1 MLSDA
6 LKTMVP
12 DHIQQLQPYVP
23 GKTIADIKERYHP
36 PRIAKLGSNENPL
49 GCSHQALEAARNSLQ
64 NIASYPDPISRKLR
78 HSLAGKLKVSPD
90 NIILG
95 HGSNGIIQYMV
106 KAFLSGPDEAMT
118 ATGTF
123 VGFFVAAT
131 INKIPI
137 QRIALTDDYRYDL
150 EAMADAVRP
159 ETKMIY
165 IANPNNPTGTYVT
178 KAEFETFMHHI
189 PDDILVVVD
198 EAYFE
203 YAILNEDY
211 PRALDYSHPNLIG
224 LRTFSKAYGL
234 AGLRIG
240 YAIARKEIIEV
251 LNKVRP
257 TFSPSLPAQAA
268 ALAAVGDQDFIAK
281 SVEVVRK
288 GREQLYC
295 LFDEFN
301 IAYARSSANSVM
313 MILNNA
319 EEAEHFN
326 NAMVKKGVIIR
337 PLGGFGLPHAIRI
350 TIGDKLD
357 MDHFEESFREVVEA
371 QQIVNRNN

>member
-1 MLSDA
+1 MFTDA
-6 LKTMVP
+6 QKTLVP
-12 DHIQQLQPYVP
+12 DHIQQLQPYAP
-23 GKTIADIKERYHP
+23 GKTIAEIKERYNP
-36 PRIAKLGSNENPL
+36 PRIAKLGSNENQL
-49 GCSHQALEAARNSLQ
+49 GCSPQALEAARNSLQ
-64 NIASYPDPISRKLR
+64 NIASYPDPISRKLC
-78 HSLAGKLKVSPD
+78 HSLAGKLNVSPD

-95 HGSNGIIQYMV
+95 NGSNGIIHYMV
-106 KAFLSGPDEAMT
+106 KAFMSGQDEAMT

-131 INKIPI
+131 INNIPI

-178 KAEFETFMHHI
+178 KTEFETFMYRI
-189 PDDILVVVD
+189 PDEIMIVVD

-203 YAILNEDY
+203 YAILNENY
-211 PRALDYSHPNLIG
+211 PRALDYSHPNLIV

-240 YAIARKEIIEV
+240 YAVARKEIIGV
-251 LNKVRP
+251 LNKVKP

-268 ALAAVGDQDFIAK
+268 ALAAIEDQDFITK

-288 GREQLYC
+288 GREQLYR

-301 IAYARSSANSVM
+301 ITYAASSANSVM
-313 MILNNA
+313 MLLNSA
-319 EEAEHFN
+319 EEAKHFN
-326 NAMVKKGVIIR
+326 DAMVKKGVIIR
-337 PLGGFGLPHAIRI
+337 PLSGFGLPNAIRI
-350 TIGDKLD
+350 TIGDELD
-357 MDHFEESFREVVEA
+357 MDHFEECFREVAEA
-371 QQIVNRNN
+371 QQIINPK